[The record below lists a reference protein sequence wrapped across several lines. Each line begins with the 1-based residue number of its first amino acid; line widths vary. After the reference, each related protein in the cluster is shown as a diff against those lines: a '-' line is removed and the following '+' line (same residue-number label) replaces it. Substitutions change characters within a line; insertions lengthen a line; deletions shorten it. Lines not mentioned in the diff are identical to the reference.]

1 MKPGSILKE
10 KQIHWTLRLR
20 RMASL
25 RSAQRRAGLQPPRS
39 GKVANP
45 RMFIVISF
53 HPDRGTFLLYD
64 FADGNIKIALRIH
77 VEEDYEVIS

>member
-10 KQIHWTLRLR
+10 KQIHYTLRMR

-25 RSAQRRAGLQPPRS
+25 RSAQRAAGLQPPIS

-45 RMFIVISF
+45 RIFIVISF
-53 HPDRGTFLLYD
+53 HPDCESFAIYD
-64 FADGNIKIALRIH
+64 FADGNIKIAHRIH
-77 VEEDYEVIS
+77 VEENYEVIS